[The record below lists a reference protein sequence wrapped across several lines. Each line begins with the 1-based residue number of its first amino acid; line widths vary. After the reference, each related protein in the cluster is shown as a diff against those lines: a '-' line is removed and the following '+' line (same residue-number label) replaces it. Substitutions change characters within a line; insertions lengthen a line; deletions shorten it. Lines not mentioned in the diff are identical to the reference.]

1 MELGFGVGT
10 LSLSGIFAMLAI
22 ASIVIFI
29 VYAAEWNSHDTS
41 SGENNVN
48 IYEDRVRTQFGY
60 YASVISL
67 LVILAGLHGYALARE
82 LL

>member
-1 MELGFGVGT
+1 MELGLGIGT
-10 LSLSGIFAMLAI
+10 LSLSGIFALLAI

-29 VYAAEWNSHDTS
+29 VYAAEWNSRDTS
-41 SGENNVN
+41 SGETSAE

-67 LVILAGLHGYALARE
+67 LIILAGLHGYALVRE